1 MTRDELS
8 GAAIIFLVG
17 GICAVA
23 LFIIL
28 LPAFLDIF
36 GAFWQCIKETIIE
49 PIFDL
54 IHEFNCYCVEKHLK
68 RVRKKGG
75 KLR

>member
-8 GAAIIFLVG
+8 GVAIIVLGVI
-17 GICAVA
+17 ICAIA
-23 LFIIL
+23 LFILL
-28 LPAFLDIF
+28 LPAFLDTY
-36 GAFWQCIKETIIE
+36 GALWSCIKEAIIK

-68 RVRKKGG
+68 RVQKKGG
-75 KLR
+75 KFR

>member
-8 GAAIIFLVG
+8 GVAIIFLVL
-17 GICAVA
+17 GICIIA

-28 LPAFLDIF
+28 LPAFMDIC
-36 GAFWQCIKETIIE
+36 GACYLCIKEAIFE

-54 IHEFNCYCVEKHLK
+54 IHEFNCYCVEKHLR
-68 RVRKKGG
+68 RVQKKGG

>member
-8 GAAIIFLVG
+8 GAVIIVFVG
-17 GICAVA
+17 VICAIS
-23 LFIIL
+23 LFILL
-28 LPAFLDIF
+28 LPAFLDIY
-36 GAFWQCIKETIIE
+36 GASWKCIKETIIE

>member
-8 GAAIIFLVG
+8 GAIIIVLVVI
-17 GICAVA
+17 ICAIA
-23 LFIIL
+23 LFILL
-28 LPAFLDIF
+28 LPAFLDTY
-36 GAFWQCIKETIIE
+36 GALWSFIKEAIIE

>member
-8 GAAIIFLVG
+8 GAAIIVFVG
-17 GICAVA
+17 AICAIA
-23 LFIIL
+23 LFILL
-28 LPAFLDIF
+28 LPAFLDIY
-36 GAFWQCIKETIIE
+36 GAIWQCIKETIIE

>member
-17 GICAVA
+17 GICVIA

-28 LPAFLDIF
+28 LPAFLDIC
-36 GAFWQCIKETIIE
+36 GAFWECIKETIIE

>member
-1 MTRDELS
+1 MTRDEFS
-8 GAAIIFLVG
+8 GATIIVFVG
-17 GICAVA
+17 VICAIS
-23 LFIIL
+23 LFILL
-28 LPAFLDIF
+28 LPAFLDIY
-36 GAFWQCIKETIIE
+36 GAFWECIKETTIE

>member
-8 GAAIIFLVG
+8 GVAIIVFGVV
-17 GICAVA
+17 ICAIS
-23 LFIIL
+23 LFILL
-28 LPAFLDIF
+28 LPALLDIY
-36 GAFWQCIKETIIE
+36 GASWKCIKETIIE

>member
-28 LPAFLDIF
+28 LPAFLDIY

>member
-8 GAAIIFLVG
+8 GATIIVFVG
-17 GICAVA
+17 VICAIS
-23 LFIIL
+23 LFILL
-28 LPAFLDIF
+28 LPAFLDIY
-36 GAFWQCIKETIIE
+36 GAFWECIKETIVE

-68 RVRKKGG
+68 RARKKGG

>member
-8 GAAIIFLVG
+8 GAAIIIFAG
-17 GICAVA
+17 AACAIA
-23 LFIIL
+23 LFILL
-28 LPAFLDIF
+28 LPAFLDIYE
-36 GAFWQCIKETIIE
+36 AFWQCIKEMIIE

>member
-8 GAAIIFLVG
+8 GVAIIVFGVI
-17 GICAVA
+17 ICAIA
-23 LFIIL
+23 LFILL
-28 LPAFLDIF
+28 LPAFLDIY
-36 GAFWQCIKETIIE
+36 GAFWECIKETIIE

>member
-8 GAAIIFLVG
+8 GAIILLLTGAICSI
-17 GICAVA
+17 A
-23 LFIIL
+23 LFILL
-28 LPAFLDIF
+28 LPAFLDIY
-36 GAFWQCIKETIIE
+36 GALWVCIKETIIE
-49 PIFDL
+49 PVFDL
-54 IHEFNCYCVEKHLK
+54 IHEFNCYCVEKHLR

>member
-8 GAAIIFLVG
+8 GVAIIFLVL
-17 GICAVA
+17 GISIIA

-28 LPAFLDIF
+28 LPAFLDIC
-36 GAFWQCIKETIIE
+36 GAFWWCIEEAIIE

>member
-8 GAAIIFLVG
+8 GVAIIVLGVI
-17 GICAVA
+17 ICAIA
-23 LFIIL
+23 LFILL
-28 LPAFLDIF
+28 LPAFLDTY
-36 GAFWQCIKETIIE
+36 GALWSCIKEAIIE

-68 RVRKKGG
+68 RARKKGG

>member
-1 MTRDELS
+1 MTRDEFS

-17 GICAVA
+17 GICAIA

-28 LPAFLDIF
+28 LPAFLDIY

>member
-8 GAAIIFLVG
+8 GAIIIILVVI
-17 GICAVA
+17 ICAIA
-23 LFIIL
+23 LFILL
-28 LPAFLDIF
+28 LPAFMDVY
-36 GAFWQCIKETIIE
+36 GASWKCIKETIIE

-54 IHEFNCYCVEKHLK
+54 IHEFNSYCVEKHLK

>member
-8 GAAIIFLVG
+8 GAIILILTG
-17 GICAVA
+17 AICAIA
-23 LFIIL
+23 LFILL
-28 LPAFLDIF
+28 LPAFLDVY
-36 GAFWQCIKETIIE
+36 GALWLSIKETIIE
-49 PIFDL
+49 PVFDL
-54 IHEFNCYCVEKHLK
+54 IHGFNCYCVEQHLR

>member
-8 GAAIIFLVG
+8 GVAIIVLGVI
-17 GICAVA
+17 ICAIA
-23 LFIIL
+23 LFILL
-28 LPAFLDIF
+28 LPAFLDTY
-36 GAFWQCIKETIIE
+36 GAFWSCIKEAIIE

>member
-8 GAAIIFLVG
+8 GAAIIGFVG
-17 GICAVA
+17 GFCAIA
-23 LFIIL
+23 LFILL
-28 LPAFLDIF
+28 LPAFLDTY
-36 GAFWQCIKETIIE
+36 GALWSCIKEAIIE